1 MSRTL
6 LLMRHAK
13 AVDFAS
19 GRTDHQRALAEHG
32 QHQARRVGTQLQESG
47 PAPDFALCS
56 TAMRTQQTL
65 AGLGLSCPVDYQ
77 PSIYEARAETILE
90 EIHLVPEGVSV
101 LIVVG
106 HAPGIPSLAHEL
118 ADENSQTAALTD
130 IAGGFPTATVCQFEV
145 EQGWAELS
153 SARLVRSMIA
163 R

>member
-32 QHQARRVGTQLQESG
+32 QHQARWMGGQLQSSG
-47 PAPDFALCS
+47 LLPDFALCS
-56 TAMRTQQTL
+56 TAVRTQQTL
-65 AGLGLSCPVDYQ
+65 AGLGLACPVDYQ
-77 PSIYEARAETILE
+77 PSVYQARAETILE
-90 EIHLVPEGVSV
+90 EIQLVPEEVSV

-118 ADENSQTAALTD
+118 AAEDSEQAALTE
-130 IAGGFPTATVCQFEV
+130 ISSRFPTATVCQFEV
-145 EQGWAELS
+145 EQDWSELS
-153 SARLVRSMIA
+153 SARLVRSIIT